1 MIRQFSNITS
11 STIFFDVVLFLSSL
25 CLWYSLYFLSALIF
39 KLHFTLS
46 FQKTMLKQ
54 NWNSFN
60 TNFRPQWKDHKSSW
74 LERQLLAYFLWL
86 TWSIFCLKLWENL
99 YSYQS
104 YRKLS
109 ILKRCGG
116 EFEAK
121 NCFQRQSVTKYLR
134 QNLVFMWNH
143 VLGSR
148 LNFYFLRGIPIVS
161 ILAERLGTQL
171 WF

>member
-25 CLWYSLYFLSALIF
+25 CLWYSLYFLSTVIF

-74 LERQLLAYFLWL
+74 LVRQLLAYFLWL
-86 TWSIFCLKLWENL
+86 TRSIFCLKLWENL
-99 YSYQS
+99 YSYQN

-109 ILKRCGG
+109 ILKRCVWEDGG
-116 EFEAK
+116 GGGGGVRSKKLFPETISHKISE
-121 NCFQRQSVTKYLR
+121 TKSS
-134 QNLVFMWNH
+134 FH
-143 VLGSR
+143 VKSCSR
-148 LNFYFLRGIPIVS
+148 KQ
-161 ILAERLGTQL
+161 A
-171 WF
+171 